1 MPIFWEYARVDD
13 GATYAALGRSGQ
25 APSGMNVAWSFLVT
39 TPIFEGR

>member
-1 MPIFWEYARVDD
+1 MRIDD
-13 GATYAALGRSGQ
+13 GATHAAALGQSGQ